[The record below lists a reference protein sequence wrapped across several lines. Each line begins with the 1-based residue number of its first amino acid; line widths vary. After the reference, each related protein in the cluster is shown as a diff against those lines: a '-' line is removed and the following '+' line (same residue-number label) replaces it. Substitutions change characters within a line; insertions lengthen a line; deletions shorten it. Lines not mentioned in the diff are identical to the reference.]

1 MNIRTKGAFLGLAF
15 LVAFLYVGVQLNFI
29 NYYDRFGIPFGK
41 QDVDNYLISIN
52 NGSYIGPDD
61 MLVIHMSRVLSSI
74 ITPELLLTWMVPLF
88 LCVFL
93 PLTVF
98 MLGFWMS
105 RDGTVAL
112 VSTVVFVF
120 GTIVLQA
127 FGISALWSQMIST
140 VFFVWAVIFSEEYF
154 RNKASLMGNL
164 AAIMAALS
172 VFAHLK
178 AAGIFLIYI
187 AIRFSLTHRKN
198 ALNTIPILFVML
210 AAIIYC
216 IITPSYP
223 YTVDVWYV
231 FTHFMY
237 PLLWILAFFGL
248 LKGLVSKQHSLVV
261 ISSMVFMI
269 MGISSISVLWRPLLS
284 ALPFLAVFA
293 TIEIFEILDRQRP
306 VVSMIIILSLCLVLM
321 AYSYDLT
328 GMALTSMYQEMIPGF
343 FNDTVRNVNGTLF
356 DSIWVSGGKI

>member
-127 FGISALWSQMIST
+127 FGISAL
-140 VFFVWAVIFSEEYF
+140 
-154 RNKASLMGNL
+154 
-164 AAIMAALS
+164 
-172 VFAHLK
+172 
-178 AAGIFLIYI
+178 
-187 AIRFSLTHRKN
+187 
-198 ALNTIPILFVML
+198 
-210 AAIIYC
+210 
-216 IITPSYP
+216 
-223 YTVDVWYV
+223 
-231 FTHFMY
+231 
-237 PLLWILAFFGL
+237 
-248 LKGLVSKQHSLVV
+248 
-261 ISSMVFMI
+261 
-269 MGISSISVLWRPLLS
+269 
-284 ALPFLAVFA
+284 
-293 TIEIFEILDRQRP
+293 
-306 VVSMIIILSLCLVLM
+306 
-321 AYSYDLT
+321 
-328 GMALTSMYQEMIPGF
+328 
-343 FNDTVRNVNGTLF
+343 
-356 DSIWVSGGKI
+356 